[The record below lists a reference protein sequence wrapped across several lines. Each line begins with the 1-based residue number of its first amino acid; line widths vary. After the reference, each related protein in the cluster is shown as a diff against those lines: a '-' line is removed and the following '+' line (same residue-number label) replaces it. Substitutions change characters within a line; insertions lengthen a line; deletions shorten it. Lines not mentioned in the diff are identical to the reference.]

1 MSASFRPLSE
11 PLPPGERIL
20 WQGKPGPA
28 ALLRQIFH
36 VQLVV
41 GYVGLLLGW
50 GLVTGLQTGHL
61 GHAAMLASR
70 YAGLSAIAIAL
81 FGGLAYGL
89 ARSTTYTITD
99 ARVIFEYGMA
109 LPKGLSIPF
118 TSVDAASIRQT
129 DGTSGDVVLV
139 LRPGQRISHILL
151 WPHVRPGS
159 FWRGQPMLRALADMP
174 AAANILS
181 RALAA
186 SAGLSPMPIDLAAA
200 SPDRGAIG
208 VAA

>member
-70 YAGLSAIAIAL
+70 YAGLSAI
-81 FGGLAYGL
+81 
-89 ARSTTYTITD
+89 
-99 ARVIFEYGMA
+99 V
-109 LPKGLSIPF
+109 
-118 TSVDAASIRQT
+118 
-129 DGTSGDVVLV
+129 
-139 LRPGQRISHILL
+139 PGQSQ
-151 WPHVRPGS
+151 VSGS
-159 FWRGQPMLRALADMP
+159 KTTTRTGTG
-174 AAANILS
+174 S
-181 RALAA
+181 
-186 SAGLSPMPIDLAAA
+186 
-200 SPDRGAIG
+200 
-208 VAA
+208 